1 MRRPLRI
8 LSLVAVVVL
17 GLVAAE
23 ALSGTPSR
31 AGRPARPLPT
41 AVLHPPRVTLAELR
55 GRPVIVNF
63 WASWCGPCRREAPE
77 LARLSAEL
85 RGRATL
91 VGVDWSDSPA
101 GAAAFVAAHHW
112 TFANLLDRNGAAGN
126 AWGISGLPTTF
137 VLDRDGRVVRRLTGP
152 QTARGLLGALS

>member
-8 LSLVAVVVL
+8 LALVAVVVL

-55 GRPVIVNF
+55 GRPAIVHF
-63 WASWCGPCRREAPE
+63 WASWCGPCRR
-77 LARLSAEL
+77 
-85 RGRATL
+85 
-91 VGVDWSDSPA
+91 
-101 GAAAFVAAHHW
+101 
-112 TFANLLDRNGAAGN
+112 
-126 AWGISGLPTTF
+126 
-137 VLDRDGRVVRRLTGP
+137 RRRSWPG
-152 QTARGLLGALS
+152 